1 MNRFLLTR
9 VIGTCLLALLSS
21 TGAAFTPDPSEAEL
35 ESKAHYN
42 DSLPT
47 TILVRVVAHRSLV
60 LGHDVGGA
68 RVTITD
74 VTTGQLLA
82 SGIQQGEPGDQTQI
96 MRTPH
101 LMDEPLYSGRSA
113 ASFSTTLDLTRPT
126 LVEIAAEGPLA
137 YPNALQRAS
146 TTVLLIPG
154 HDLTNDGIVLH
165 LYGYLVQI
173 DHPKPGEP
181 LIAKEDV
188 MLRASVRTLS
198 GALVRP
204 HSDWDSRKVHIYAEL
219 LIGDR
224 IVERLQ
230 MFYTGEKSRFESPFF
245 VPMSKDAPDGI
256 TLRVIAA
263 DNATGNFGMGSAQ
276 YPVLSERL
284 RPTRK
289 STPAP

>member
-1 MNRFLLTR
+1 MNHASLTR
-9 VIGTCLLALLSS
+9 LIGTGFLVLLSS
-21 TGAAFTPDPSEAEL
+21 VSVAFTPEPSESEI
-35 ESKAHYN
+35 ESKSHYN
-42 DSLPT
+42 DPLPT
-47 TILVRVVAHRSLV
+47 TVLVRVVAHRSLV

-74 VTTGQLLA
+74 VATGQLLA
-82 SGIQQGEPGDQTQI
+82 SGLQQGEPGDQTQI

-101 LMDEPLYSGRSA
+101 LMDEPLYSGRPA
-113 ASFSTTLDLTRPT
+113 AAFSTTLELARPT
-126 LVEIAAEGPLA
+126 LVEITAEGPLA

-146 TTVLLIPG
+146 KTVLLIPG

-165 LYGYLVQI
+165 LYGYLVQVES
-173 DHPKPGEP
+173 PKPGEP

-204 HSDWDSRKVHIYAEL
+204 HSDWDSRKIHIYAEL
-219 LIGDR
+219 LIGDS

-230 MFYTGEKSRFESPFF
+230 MFYAGEKSRFEAPFF
-245 VPMSKDAPDGI
+245 VPLSKDAPDGI
-256 TLRVIAA
+256 SVRVIAA
-263 DNATGNFGMGSAQ
+263 DVATGNFGMGTAQ

-284 RPTRK
+284 RNRK
-289 STPAP
+289 N